1 MQGVQVRSLVREIDP
16 TCHRSK
22 IKTFLISIVF
32 WYIFSLFSFFNNN
45 QNSSMTWLS
54 SCSQTM
60 KNNLGSHAKK
70 KNISH
75 VIPELPV
82 FLIPYPA
89 ELSVLHIRIHLLFFS
104 FTHSTHIYWKSP
116 IRAKLWWKCWRSRR
130 EPNRQNSLKES
141 TFNQIKA

>member
-70 KNISH
+70 KKYITCNTWASCLSNSLSSWAFS
-75 VIPELPV
+75 PSYQNSFTL
-82 FLIPYPA
+82 FLIHSFNTYLLKVSYKSQA
-89 ELSVLHIRIHLLFFS
+89 LMKVLKIQKRTEQTKFPQGVYI
-104 FTHSTHIYWKSP
+104 
-116 IRAKLWWKCWRSRR
+116 
-130 EPNRQNSLKES
+130 
-141 TFNQIKA
+141 